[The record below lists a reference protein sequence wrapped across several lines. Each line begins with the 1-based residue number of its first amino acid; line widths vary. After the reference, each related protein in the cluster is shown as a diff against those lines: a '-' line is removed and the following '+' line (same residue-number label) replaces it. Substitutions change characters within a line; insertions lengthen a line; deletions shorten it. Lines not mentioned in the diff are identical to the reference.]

1 MLSNKFKELA
11 AAKAKVARLEN
22 AISSE
27 LNGELANLPVR
38 FGFSDVGAFIKAVK
52 SASGGRRGRRP
63 GPAKRSLGI
72 KRRKRGVITDA
83 VRSKVKTLVEAGK
96 TGLEIAKAVHISL
109 PSVQNIKKALGL
121 VKART

>member
-1 MLSNKFKELA
+1 MLSNKLKELA
-11 AAKAKVARLEN
+11 AAKAKVAQLEN

-27 LNGELANLPVR
+27 LNGELADLPAR
-38 FGFSDVGAFIKAVK
+38 YGFSDVGAFIKAVK
-52 SASGGRRGRRP
+52 SASEGRRGRRP
-63 GPAKRSLGI
+63 GPAKRSPGI
-72 KRRKRGVITDA
+72 KHRKRGVITDA

-96 TGLEIAKAVHISL
+96 TGAEIAKAVHISL